1 VLTLEEQPVAIL
13 EHFPASAV
21 TAPRQAATDLPTA
34 SVIIVNMNGR
44 EDLERCLPAIMR
56 QDYDNCE
63 ILLIDNAST
72 DGSCEYVARAFPE
85 VRIVRNDANLGY
97 AGANNIGFQLARGEY
112 LAVLNPDTEVRAGWL
127 RELVL
132 ALDAHPEAGLAT
144 PKILMMDEPSL
155 VNTCG
160 NNITITGLTFCRG
173 LDEPAESFERL
184 EAVSAVSGA
193 AFVIRRSVLE
203 AIGGFDED
211 FFMYF
216 EETDLSLRAALAGFA
231 CLYVPT
237 SVILHKYDFRFSA
250 QKCYYQ
256 ERNRYFSLLKTLRWP
271 TLLALLPALLI
282 AEAIAWGYA
291 GLQGRAHLRGK
302 LRSHAWLFTNLRRIL
317 AKRAATQR
325 LRRVSDR
332 VLLRRFTHRL
342 GFARTIS
349 RPAAVALGLTITPL
363 LFVLRSVSRALVWW

>member
-1 VLTLEEQPVAIL
+1 
-13 EHFPASAV
+13 
-21 TAPRQAATDLPTA
+21 
-34 SVIIVNMNGR
+34 
-44 EDLERCLPAIMR
+44 MR
-56 QDYDNCE
+56 AD
-63 ILLIDNAST
+63 
-72 DGSCEYVARAFPE
+72 
-85 VRIVRNDANLGY
+85 
-97 AGANNIGFQLARGEY
+97 
-112 LAVLNPDTEVRAGWL
+112 WL

-144 PKILMMDEPSL
+144 PKILMIDEPSL

-160 NNITITGLTFCRG
+160 NSITITGLTFCRG
-173 LDEPAESFERL
+173 LDEPAASFDQL

-250 QKCYYQ
+250 QKCFYQ
-256 ERNRYFSLLKTLRWP
+256 ERNRYFSLLKTLRWR

-317 AKRAATQR
+317 AKREATQR

-332 VLLRRFTHRL
+332 VVLRRFTYRL
-342 GFARTIS
+342 SFARTIG
-349 RPAAVALGLTITPL
+349 RPVAVALGLTLTPL
-363 LFVLRSVSRALVWW
+363 LFVLRSVSRAMVWW